1 MSSRMGNTVTV
12 EVFGESHARA
22 IGMTLEGI
30 PAGVRIDEE
39 KLHAFMARR
48 APGRDATATA
58 RREADLPQFLCG
70 VVDGVTTGAPITAII
85 ENTNTRSADYSALC
99 TRPRPSHADYAAY
112 VKYGGHND
120 LRGGGHFSGRLTAP
134 LCIAGGI
141 ALQILEAHGI
151 TVGAHIARI
160 AGVTDVPYDAENLTA
175 ATLCAAAGKDFPTLS
190 DEAGAAMRDA
200 ILAAK
205 ADGDSVGGVIECG
218 ATGLPAGLGEPMFDG
233 MENRLAAALFGIPA
247 VRGVEFGAG
256 FASADLRGSAH
267 NDAWRMDGGR
277 VISET
282 NRHGGVLGGMTTGM
296 PLVVRA
302 AFKPT
307 PSIAAEQRTVS
318 LSSRTDQT
326 LRVPGRHDPC
336 IVPRAV
342 PCVEAALAVA
352 LYDMILQGG
361 YPEWN

>member
-205 ADGDSVGGVIECG
+205 ADGDSVGGVIEC
-218 ATGLPAGLGEPMFDG
+218 AAVGLPAGIGSPMLDSV
-233 MENRLAAALFGIPA
+233 ESRLASILFGVPA
-247 VRGVEFGAG
+247 VKGVEFGAG
-256 FASADLRGSAH
+256 FAFAALRGSHA
-267 NDAWRMDGGR
+267 NDPFYEENGA
-277 VISET
+277 VKTET
-282 NRHGGVLGGMTTGM
+282 NNNGGVLGGITSGM
-296 PLVVRA
+296 PLIVRA
-302 AFKPT
+302 CIKPT
-307 PSIAAEQRTVS
+307 PSIGMAQDTLNLRTGKVEP
-318 LSSRTDQT
+318 LSIH
-326 LRVPGRHDPC
+326 GRHDPC
-336 IVPRAV
+336 IVTRAAPV
-342 PCVEAALAVA
+342 IEAACAVA
-352 LYDMILQGG
+352 LADLLREANG
-361 YPEWN
+361 YA